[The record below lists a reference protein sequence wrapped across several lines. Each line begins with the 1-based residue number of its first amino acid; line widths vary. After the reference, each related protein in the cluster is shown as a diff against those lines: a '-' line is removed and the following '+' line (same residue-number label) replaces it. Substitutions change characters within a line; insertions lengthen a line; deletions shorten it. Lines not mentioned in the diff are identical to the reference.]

1 MTGADMTG
9 QEDTIVL
16 PDDRAA
22 RLAGVSM
29 RRLRYWEQTG
39 LVRPSVSRRLG
50 PRSTVRLFAFTDLLQ
65 LLVVAELRDRL
76 PLQHIRRVVG
86 RLHDRGYEEPL
97 RQLVF
102 ATVGKELYF
111 QHPDGTW
118 EGGLTP
124 DQVVFH
130 QVIELVP
137 LRRRIDRA
145 RQRSPDT
152 IGTVE
157 RARGRLGSKEVFA
170 GTRIPVATVQAYLE
184 RGFSD
189 SDVLREYPDLTTADV
204 ETARRRAV

>member
-1 MTGADMTG
+1 
-9 QEDTIVL
+9 
-16 PDDRAA
+16 
-22 RLAGVSM
+22 
-29 RRLRYWEQTG
+29 
-39 LVRPSVSRRLG
+39 
-50 PRSTVRLFAFTDLLQ
+50 VRLFGFTDLLQ

-86 RLHDRGYEEPL
+86 HLRGRGYEEPF

-118 EGGLTP
+118 EGGLAP

-130 QVIELVP
+130 EVIELEP
-137 LRRRIDRA
+137 LRRRIDGV
-145 RQRSPDT
+145 RQRPADT
-152 IGTVE
+152 VGEVE

-170 GTRIPVATVQAYLE
+170 GTRIPVATVQAYLS

-189 SDVLREYPDLTTADV
+189 TDVLREYPDLTSADV
-204 ETARRRAV
+204 ETARRKDV

>member
-1 MTGADMTG
+1 MAGRDVV
-9 QEDTIVL
+9 VL

-22 RLAGVSM
+22 RLAGVSI
-29 RRLRYWEQTG
+29 RQVRYWEKAR
-39 LVRPSVSRRLG
+39 LVHPSISRQLS
-50 PRSTVRLFAFTDLLQ
+50 PRNTVRLFGFTDLLQ

-86 RLHDRGYEEPL
+86 HLRGRGYEEPL

-118 EGGLTP
+118 EGGLAP

-130 QVIELVP
+130 EVIELEP
-137 LRRRIDRA
+137 LRRRIDGV
-145 RQRSPDT
+145 RQRPADT
-152 IGTVE
+152 VGEVE

-170 GTRIPVATVQAYLE
+170 GTRIPVATVQAYLS

-189 SDVLREYPDLTTADV
+189 TDVLREYPDLTSADV
-204 ETARRRAV
+204 ETARRKAV

>member
-1 MTGADMTG
+1 MSGPD
-9 QEDTIVL
+9 DIVVL

-29 RRLRYWEQTG
+29 RRLNYWLSAG
-39 LVRPSVSRRLG
+39 LIRPSVSRQLG
-50 PRSTVRLFAFTDLLQ
+50 PRRTVRLFGFTDLLQ
-65 LLVVAELRDRL
+65 LLIVAELRDRL
-76 PLQHIRRVVG
+76 SLQHIRRVVEHL
-86 RLHDRGYEEPL
+86 RTRGYEEPL

-118 EGGLTP
+118 EGGLVP

-130 QVIELVP
+130 QVLDLEP

-145 RQRSPDT
+145 RRRSPDVV
-152 IGTVE
+152 GLVE

-170 GTRIPVATVQAYLE
+170 GTRIPVAAVRAYLE

-189 SDVLREYPDLTTADV
+189 SDVLKEYPDLTAADLDA
-204 ETARRRAV
+204 ARNQAV

>member
-1 MTGADMTG
+1 MAGRDVV
-9 QEDTIVL
+9 VL

-29 RRLRYWEQTG
+29 RQVRYWEKAG
-39 LVRPSVSRRLG
+39 LVHPSISRQLG
-50 PRSTVRLFAFTDLLQ
+50 PRNTVRLFGFTDLLQ

-86 RLHDRGYEEPL
+86 HLRGRGYEEPF

-118 EGGLTP
+118 EGGLAP

-130 QVIELVP
+130 EVIELEP
-137 LRRRIDRA
+137 LRRRIDGV
-145 RQRSPDT
+145 RQRPADT
-152 IGTVE
+152 VGEVE
-157 RARGRLGSKEVFA
+157 RARGRLGSQEVFA
-170 GTRIPVATVQAYLE
+170 GTRIPVAPVQAY
-184 RGFSD
+184 
-189 SDVLREYPDLTTADV
+189 V
-204 ETARRRAV
+204 

>member
-1 MTGADMTG
+1 VASR
-9 QEDTIVL
+9 EDLVVL

-29 RRLRYWEQTG
+29 RRLHYWQNVG
-39 LVRPSVSRRLG
+39 LVQPSISRQVG
-50 PRSTVRLFAFTDLLQ
+50 PRRTVHLFEFTDLLQ

-76 PLQHIRRVVG
+76 PLQHIRRVVEHL
-86 RLHDRGYEEPL
+86 RVRGYKEPL

-118 EGGLTP
+118 EGELAP

-130 QVIELVP
+130 QVIELEP

-145 RQRSPDT
+145 RHRSEDRA
-152 IGTVE
+152 GQVE
-157 RARGRLGSKEVFA
+157 RVRGRLGSKEVFA
-170 GTRIPVATVQAYLE
+170 GTRIPVATVQAYLQS
-184 RGFSD
+184 GFSEAE
-189 SDVLREYPDLTTADV
+189 VLSEYPDLTPADV
-204 ETARRRAV
+204 EIARRQVV